1 MPNST
6 FTASGVDLYQLL
18 QEVDKYKAYISKQP
32 DDPFNFTPSFII
44 KDGSM
49 TLFGAEIFQFWLGAL
64 RNRSTEKS
72 VFIEFA
78 ESIGLPVRDRDR
90 GPEGLS
96 CFGGNCYA
104 VWCEAI
110 KLAK

>member
-1 MPNST
+1 MPNPT

-18 QEVDKYKAYISKQP
+18 QEVDKYKAYISKKTYDQFGFQSE
-32 DDPFNFTPSFII
+32 DII

-49 TLFGAEIFQFWLGAL
+49 TLFGAEIFQYWLGAL
-64 RNRSTEKS
+64 RSRSTEKS
-72 VFIEFA
+72 VFIEFSA
-78 ESIGLPVRDRDR
+78 SIGLPVRDRDR

-96 CFGGNCYA
+96 CLGSDCYG